1 MQKMWVHPNDVQRPS
16 EVILEKLHGI
26 TTIVTENKKGNT
38 MNKLERFLKEWDKDI
53 GNRWGKLILLGDGD
67 EQLKFGDAFLGI
79 TWRES
84 VPIAIYDEA
93 KVIQVYMDVDGMDYD
108 EAVELFQ
115 FNTASAY
122 FGKQTPIFI
131 DSQW

>member
-1 MQKMWVHPNDVQRPS
+1 
-16 EVILEKLHGI
+16 
-26 TTIVTENKKGNT
+26 
-38 MNKLERFLKEWDKDI
+38 MNKLERFLKERDESSSEV
-53 GNRWGKLILLGDGD
+53 ILLGDCN

-79 TWRES
+79 TWREGLP
-84 VPIAIYDEA
+84 VAVYDEA
-93 KVIQVYMDVDGMDYD
+93 KVIQAYIDVDEMDYD
-108 EAVELFQ
+108 EAVEFFQ

>member
-1 MQKMWVHPNDVQRPS
+1 
-16 EVILEKLHGI
+16 
-26 TTIVTENKKGNT
+26 
-38 MNKLERFLKEWDKDI
+38 MNKLERFLKVRDESSSEV
-53 GNRWGKLILLGDGD
+53 ILLGDCN

-79 TWRES
+79 TWREGLP
-84 VPIAIYDEA
+84 VAVYDEA
-93 KVIQVYMDVDGMDYD
+93 KVIQAYIDVDEMDYD
-108 EAVELFQ
+108 EAVEFFQ